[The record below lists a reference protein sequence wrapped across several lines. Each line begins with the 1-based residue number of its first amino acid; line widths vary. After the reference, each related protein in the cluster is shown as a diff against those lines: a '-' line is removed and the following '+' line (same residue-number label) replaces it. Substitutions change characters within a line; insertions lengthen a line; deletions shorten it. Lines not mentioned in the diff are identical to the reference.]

1 MDKII
6 PIKKRTQYFMF
17 QLEIFRGKLPFLY
30 EIKCNITNIVKINTG
45 ILWEFKYVIVS
56 KIWKSKKMYFWIE
69 YVMDSVSE
77 TLNGIHARNTKYC
90 VTKIERINPIFVLK
104 KGWDVI
110 EGNLLDKILW
120 IAKYEPCN
128 NPQTTKFQAAPC
140 HKPPKNIT
148 ISRFRYVL
156 DLDFL
161 LPPNGI

>member
-77 TLNGIHARNTKYC
+77 TLNGIHARNTK
-90 VTKIERINPIFVLK
+90 
-104 KGWDVI
+104 
-110 EGNLLDKILW
+110 
-120 IAKYEPCN
+120 
-128 NPQTTKFQAAPC
+128 
-140 HKPPKNIT
+140 
-148 ISRFRYVL
+148 
-156 DLDFL
+156 
-161 LPPNGI
+161 